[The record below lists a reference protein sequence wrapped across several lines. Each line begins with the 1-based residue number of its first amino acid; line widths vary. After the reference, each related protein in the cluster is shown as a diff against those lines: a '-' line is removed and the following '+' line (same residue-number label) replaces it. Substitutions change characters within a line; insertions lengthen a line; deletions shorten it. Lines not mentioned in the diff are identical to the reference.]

1 MSEYQYYEFQAI
13 DRPLDEA
20 DREALRALSSRA
32 KITATG
38 FANEYNF
45 GDFRGDPAILMERWF
60 DLHLYFAQWGSRRLM
75 IRWPVRPID
84 RLRLAD
90 FIREVDAATLRQAG
104 ANLILD
110 VSRDELESDE
120 WEEDGTGVL
129 AALAP
134 LRADVLAGDLRLFYL
149 LWLMAVEEDVF
160 EADALEPMPGIGPL
174 TASLQAFA
182 SFFDIDPD
190 LVAAAAESSAGLA
203 EISSDAALYTVAQ
216 MTDHEKNALLVRL
229 FGGDP
234 LVGAELRSKVR
245 ERQNAEVVATPART
259 VGELRARAEEIRIA
273 SERAEAEREA
283 AEEKRKAEEAEKI
296 RRARVDSISKRGA
309 SVWPEVEAVIEL
321 RNAKGYEKAVELL
334 RDLRTLADDRGGMQ
348 DFQARLL
355 AIRERHST
363 KRTFIERLTDL

>member
-32 KITATG
+32 KITSAS

-45 GDFRGDPAILMERWF
+45 GDFRGDPAKLMERWF
-60 DLHLYFAQWGSRRLM
+60 DLHLYLARWGSRRLM
-75 IRWPVRPID
+75 IRWPARMID

-90 FIREVDAATLRQAG
+90 FIREVDGATLRQAG

-149 LWLMAVEEDVF
+149 LWLMAVEQDVF
-160 EADALEPMPGIGPL
+160 AADALEPMPGIGPL
-174 TASLQAFA
+174 TASLQALA

-203 EISSDAALYTVAQ
+203 EISSDSALHTIAE
-216 MTDHEKNALLVRL
+216 MSDREKNAFLTRL
-229 FGGDP
+229 FEGDP
-234 LVGAELRSKVR
+234 LVGPELRSKVR
-245 ERQNAEVVATPART
+245 ERQNADVVAVPART
-259 VGELRARAEEIRIA
+259 VGELRARAEGIRIA
-273 SERAEAEREA
+273 SEREDAEREA
-283 AEEKRKAEEAEKI
+283 AEEKRKVEEAEKS
-296 RRARVDSISKRGA
+296 RRARLDSISKRGA
-309 SVWPEVEAVIEL
+309 SVWRDVEAEIEL
-321 RNAKGYEKAVELL
+321 RNAKGYAKAVELL
-334 RDLRTLADDRGGMQ
+334 RDLRSIADERSGVP
-348 DFQARLL
+348 DFQVRLR